1 MHRTI
6 LLHREPNAY
15 SWRCR
20 NRSDKQGENALTN
33 RKAEYAHRVSY
44 RARQR
49 WLRVITV
56 FLGFVGGVCILSSV
70 TSVADSDVTGLSLYT
85 GFFGIFVIVAAACFY
100 LKRHE
105 PPTT

>member
-1 MHRTI
+1 M
-6 LLHREPNAY
+6 
-15 SWRCR
+15 
-20 NRSDKQGENALTN
+20 TN
-33 RKAEYAHRVSY
+33 RETEYAHRVSY
-44 RARQR
+44 RTRQR
-49 WLRVITV
+49 WLRAITV